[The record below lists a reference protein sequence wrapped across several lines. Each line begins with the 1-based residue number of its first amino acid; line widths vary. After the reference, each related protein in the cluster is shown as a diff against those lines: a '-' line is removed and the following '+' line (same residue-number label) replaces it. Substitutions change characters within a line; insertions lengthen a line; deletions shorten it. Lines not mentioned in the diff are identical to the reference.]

1 LSDSNKSLSLASVGQ
16 GTTSSIVQWLLCL
29 ISFGIA
35 ASALNNN
42 WNGEKFIALETDVL
56 WLHIVL
62 GHYFISF
69 AVFLAF
75 EDFLDCF
82 KNQGVGSLYGAIGLR
97 VLD

>member
-62 GHYFISF
+62 GITSSHLQFFSPSKI
-69 AVFLAF
+69 FLIASKIKVLALSTVP
-75 EDFLDCF
+75 LDYEC
-82 KNQGVGSLYGAIGLR
+82 
-97 VLD
+97 